1 MLKQNGLDLYKRL
14 LNYAL
19 PYKWRIILSVVAS
32 LGVAGSDAAI
42 AKLVQ
47 PFVDRLIVAG
57 ERQMI
62 LLVPMMVIGIALFKG
77 VSRFIQEYYIR
88 TSGQLVVQAIRNQL
102 FDHTIG
108 LSMRF
113 FTRTSTGNLMSRVL
127 NDIGIMQTSVADVLV
142 GIMRDGVSMLALI
155 GVAFYTDWQMALIA
169 FVVIPVTG
177 LPASIIGRKIKN
189 YSRRGQAALGTL
201 TTVLEQAF
209 SGIKVIKAFGA
220 EAREQEK
227 FHQENLGYYNFIR
240 KVLKYVA
247 FSAPVIELLAAFG
260 AAGVLWLGLER
271 VMKGEMTQGE
281 LFSVLTAVLMLYTP
295 VKRLTRVHNQIQMAM
310 GAAERVFEILDESP
324 DVVDAEQPKRLDRVA
339 GEVEFRDVCFAYEN
353 DLVLQ
358 DFSVSAAPGEVVALV
373 GPSGAGKSTIAGL
386 LMRFFDPVAGQ
397 ILIDGIDIREISQT
411 DLHRNMAL
419 VDQETFLFSGSVR
432 DNIRYGRA
440 AATDKEIEEVARL
453 AYAEEFITE
462 LPEGF
467 ATEIGDR
474 GLRLSGGQRQRIC
487 IARAFLRNAPILI
500 LDEATSALDTESE
513 SMVQRALG
521 NLMTSRT
528 TFVIAHRLS
537 TIMNADK
544 IVVLNDGRMV
554 EQGSHSEL
562 LEKSGLYRRL
572 HDMQFR
578 DA

>member
-1 MLKQNGLDLYKRL
+1 MLKQSGIDLYKRL
-14 LNYAL
+14 LNYAR

-32 LGVAGSDAAI
+32 TGVAGSDAAI

-57 ERQMI
+57 ERQMV
-62 LLVPMMVIGIALFKG
+62 LLVPLMVIGIALVKG
-77 VSRFIQEYYIR
+77 VSRFVQEYYIR
-88 TSGQLVVQAIRNQL
+88 TSGQLVVQTIRNQL
-102 FDHTIG
+102 FDHSIG

-113 FTRTSTGNLMSRVL
+113 FTSTSTGSLMSRVL

-177 LPASIIGRKIKN
+177 LPAFIIGRKIKS
-189 YSRRGQAALGTL
+189 YSRRGQTALGTL
-201 TTVLEQAF
+201 TIVLEQAY

-220 EAREQEK
+220 ENREQEK
-227 FHQENLGYYNFIR
+227 FHKENLGYYNFIR
-240 KVLKYVA
+240 KVIKYAA

-271 VMKGEMTQGE
+271 VLNGEMTQGE
-281 LFSVLTAVLMLYTP
+281 LFSVLTAILLLYTP
-295 VKRLTRVHNQIQMAM
+295 VKRLTRVNNQIQQAM
-310 GAAERVFEILDESP
+310 GAAERVFEVLDEKP
-324 DVVDAEQPKRLDRVA
+324 EVVDVENPRSLVRAA
-339 GEVEFRDVCFAYEN
+339 GEVEFRDVSFAYESN
-353 DLVLQ
+353 LVLQ
-358 DFSVSAAPGEVVALV
+358 NFSVSAAPGEVVALV

-397 ILIDGIDIREISQT
+397 ILIDGVDIREIFQV

-419 VDQETFLFSGSVR
+419 VDQETFLFNGSIR
-432 DNIRYGRA
+432 ENIRYGRFA
-440 AATDKEIEEVARL
+440 ASDAEIEEVARL
-453 AYAEEFITE
+453 AYAEEFIAE
-462 LPEGF
+462 LPEGLE
-467 ATEIGDR
+467 TEIGDR

-487 IARAFLRNAPILI
+487 IARAFLRNAPILM

-521 NLMTSRT
+521 NLMASRT

-544 IVVLNDGRMV
+544 IVVLDDGRIV
-554 EQGSHSEL
+554 EQGRHSEL

>member
-1 MLKQNGLDLYKRL
+1 MLKPSGISLYKRL
-14 LNYAL
+14 LRYAL
-19 PYKWRIILSVVAS
+19 PYKWRIILSIVAS

-62 LLVPMMVIGIALFKG
+62 LLVPLMVIGIALFKG
-77 VSRFIQEYYIR
+77 VSRFVQEYYIR
-88 TSGQLVVQAIRNQL
+88 TSGQLVVQTIRNQL
-102 FDHTIG
+102 FDHTLG

-113 FTRTSTGNLMSRVL
+113 FTRSSTGSLMSRVL

-177 LPASIIGRKIKN
+177 LPAFIIGRKIKN
-189 YSRRGQAALGTL
+189 YSRRGQEALGSL

-220 EAREQEK
+220 ESREIEK
-227 FHQENLGYYNFIR
+227 FHQENQGYYNFIR
-240 KVLKYVA
+240 KVIKYVA

-260 AAGVLWLGLER
+260 AAGVLWLGLDR
-271 VMKGEMTQGE
+271 VMNGEMTQGE
-281 LFSVLTAVLMLYTP
+281 LFSVLTAILMLYTP
-295 VKRLTRVHNQIQMAM
+295 VKRLTRVNNQIQMAM
-310 GAAERVFEILDESP
+310 GAAVRVFEVLDETP
-324 DVVDAEQPKRLDRVA
+324 DVVDAKHPKRLDRVE
-339 GEVEFRDVCFAYEN
+339 GDVEFRDVCFTYGN
-353 DLVLQ
+353 DLVLRN
-358 DFSVSAAPGEVVALV
+358 FSVSAAPGEVVALV

-397 ILIDGIDIREISQT
+397 ILIDRIDIREICQV

-419 VDQETFLFSGSVR
+419 VDQDTFLFNGSIR

-440 AATDKEIEEVARL
+440 AATDEEIEEVAGL
-453 AYAEEFITE
+453 AYAEEFIAE
-462 LPEGF
+462 MPEGF
-467 ATEIGDR
+467 DTEIGDR

-513 SMVQRALG
+513 SMVQKALG
-521 NLMTSRT
+521 NLMASRT

-544 IVVLNDGRMV
+544 IVVLDDGRIV
-554 EQGSHSEL
+554 EQGRHSEL